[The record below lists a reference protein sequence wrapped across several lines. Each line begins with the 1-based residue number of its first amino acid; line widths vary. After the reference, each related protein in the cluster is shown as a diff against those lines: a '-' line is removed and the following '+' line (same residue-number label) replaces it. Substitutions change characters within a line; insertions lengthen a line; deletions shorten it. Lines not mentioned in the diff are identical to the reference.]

1 VSWFF
6 ADVQQSL
13 RIGLFSLVSYHR
25 CSPLF
30 AWVGVSRRR
39 LQTTKNRS
47 RTSSRPYR
55 SHPRRGSYAATD
67 DRPTVALP
75 TVVTSVRCHRGGSMP
90 TSWASARETRN
101 WCCLTEMCLPY
112 GVFRHAAALN
122 RARQDALGRS
132 QRPRALGSEVLFT
145 QRRGS

>member
-47 RTSSRPYR
+47 RTGFSLRVSRLAAVLRVFEPNFSNVFSTVSESS
-55 SHPRRGSYAATD
+55 
-67 DRPTVALP
+67 
-75 TVVTSVRCHRGGSMP
+75 
-90 TSWASARETRN
+90 
-101 WCCLTEMCLPY
+101 
-112 GVFRHAAALN
+112 
-122 RARQDALGRS
+122 
-132 QRPRALGSEVLFT
+132 
-145 QRRGS
+145 